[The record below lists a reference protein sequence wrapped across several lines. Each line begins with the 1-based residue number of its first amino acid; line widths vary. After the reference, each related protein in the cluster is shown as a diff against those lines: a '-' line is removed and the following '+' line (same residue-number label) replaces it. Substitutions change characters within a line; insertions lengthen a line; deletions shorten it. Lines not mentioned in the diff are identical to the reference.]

1 MTTTV
6 RTYVD
11 VSVDTGPLEILAV
24 AVLVFA
30 LAFLVS
36 SFFIGRQP
44 PPKP

>member
-11 VSVDTGPLEILAV
+11 VSVETGPLEILAV
-24 AVLVFA
+24 AVVVFA

-36 SFFIGRQP
+36 SFFVRRP
-44 PPKP
+44 PPPSP

>member
-6 RTYVD
+6 KTYVD
-11 VSVDTGPLEILAV
+11 VSVEYGPLEILSV
-24 AVLVFA
+24 AVVVFA

-36 SFFIGRQP
+36 SFFVRR